1 MFINWLIANLLFP
14 NLQNMLF
21 SFKYSFPV
29 NYIVVFRDTFVL
41 NVSCSDVGFKQYP
54 IFPLWMN
61 VFSDVTLICLQGQ
74 LTESSDV
81 VDYLMEQPN
90 VVPRMNTLILSTDQ
104 KYLDFTAT
112 PGDLCYT
119 LYTIQCWF
127 TIYIAQMFLPFLS
140 CFVVVDDWEDTTMF
154 SYLDIRDKTAV
165 VAKRMKY
172 FTNSGKILLAILCLA
187 FLVNIISDNNTP
199 SYFQ

>member
-1 MFINWLIANLLFP
+1 
-14 NLQNMLF
+14 
-21 SFKYSFPV
+21 
-29 NYIVVFRDTFVL
+29 
-41 NVSCSDVGFKQYP
+41 
-54 IFPLWMN
+54 MN
-61 VFSDVTLICLQGQ
+61 VFNDATMICLQGQ

-90 VVPRMNTLILSTDQ
+90 VVPRMNTLILSTDR

-119 LYTIQCWF
+119 FHTVHCLFTVYT
-127 TIYIAQMFLPFLS
+127 TLMFLPFLS
-140 CFVVVDDWEDTTMF
+140 CFAVVNDWEDTTMF

-172 FTNSGKILLAILCLA
+172 FTNSGKILLAILCFA
-187 FLVNIISDNNTP
+187 FQVNIMSDNNMP
-199 SYFQ
+199 SYFSNLVTCNNIRNSN